1 MFPLGADALDCEMFS
16 IGDGR
21 LRFHAPVRDPLIGDH
36 TPSPGSFPFVYF
48 GKFSW
53 LTLL

>member
-1 MFPLGADALDCEMFS
+1 MFPLGADALDCQIFS
-16 IGDGR
+16 IDDGR
-21 LRFHAPVRDPLIGDH
+21 LRFHAAVRDLLIGDY

-48 GKFSW
+48 GKFSC